1 MFSLSLPLVHPT
13 AATIKASTIL
23 SSKPLIQPR
32 PVCVAA
38 LPVPQAP
45 SPAKA
50 LILHSLPSRDQSRP
64 GESWDQTDRFSHMTL
79 FQAYRLV
86 NA

>member
-23 SSKPLIQPR
+23 SSKPPIQPR
-32 PVCVAA
+32 PVCLAA
-38 LPVPQAP
+38 LPLPQAP

-50 LILHSLPSRDQSRP
+50 LILHSLPSMDHSRP
-64 GESWDQTDRFSHMTL
+64 GESWDTLPFSWLT
-79 FQAYRLV
+79 V
-86 NA
+86 W